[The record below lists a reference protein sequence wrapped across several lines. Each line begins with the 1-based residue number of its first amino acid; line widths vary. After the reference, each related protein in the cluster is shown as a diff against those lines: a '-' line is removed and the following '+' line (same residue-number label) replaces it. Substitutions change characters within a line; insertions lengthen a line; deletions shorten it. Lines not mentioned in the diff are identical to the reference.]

1 MLNAKIVGQVICE
14 LRTKKGL
21 SQEATSGLA
30 GISRTHLSMIEKGRR
45 KPNLDTIFK
54 ISEALN
60 VSPSEIVKII
70 EEKNKLYTKNL

>member
-1 MLNAKIVGQVICE
+1 
-14 LRTKKGL
+14 
-21 SQEATSGLA
+21 
-30 GISRTHLSMIEKGRR
+30 MIEKGRR